1 MGEGGRE
8 GEGEEKGV
16 FIVIVI
22 VVVVTRDVAGT
33 GSVVVMAVARK
44 IRLDVCMAERKK
56 EDKERRNC
64 RRSKFCNSVG
74 GGVQK

>member
-1 MGEGGRE
+1 M
-8 GEGEEKGV
+8 
-16 FIVIVI
+16 
-22 VVVVTRDVAGT
+22 VTRDVAGT